1 MVSKGACLDSL
12 KRVIDPEIGLN
23 IVDVGLVYRIEPKE
37 DMIEVDFTLTTP
49 ACPLGDVIRNDIVRV
64 LQEDT
69 GIENIQ
75 PNLVWNPPW
84 SMDFMSEEAR
94 LELGYPI

>member
-1 MVSKGACLDSL
+1 MVSKGDCLESL

-37 DMIEVDFTLTTP
+37 ESIEVDFTLTTP

-64 LQEDT
+64 LTEDT
-69 GIENIQ
+69 GVDNIK

>member
-1 MVSKGACLDSL
+1 MISKGDCLDAL

-23 IVDVGLVYRIEPKE
+23 IVDVGLVYRVEPKE
-37 DMIEVDFTLTTP
+37 DRIEVDFTLTTP
-49 ACPLGDVIRNDIVRV
+49 ACPLGDVIKNDIVRV

-69 GIENIQ
+69 GIEHIE